1 MNQLLTRLIVACC
14 CIVSPPAAIPIAH
27 AQGFYARVA
36 GSAREHGQRHR
47 NVRSTF
53 AIPRSISAPVRFW
66 QDIYSKYDR
75 NQVVLHDTDHLDII
89 YDTISLADISRLGDP
104 FAAFPP
110 EIREARTQRVREA
123 MDRVREA
130 LLRLAEDPKRP
141 GQSALEQRIV
151 KLFAPHGATPDQFR
165 AAATAERLRSQTGLK
180 DRFRAGIIASGR
192 YLSQIESIFAEEQIP
207 WEISRLVFVES
218 MFDLRAYSKAGASG
232 IWQFMP
238 GTARMMGMQSNR
250 FIDER
255 NDPIAASRGAARLLK
270 KNFQQLGTWPLAI
283 NAYNSGP
290 GNLMRAVRELGTT
303 SIERIINSYRGA
315 SYGFASRNF
324 YCEFLA
330 ALHTYEQRDELF
342 GKLTIDP
349 PLQYDTVVTTSA
361 VAIPDLARHAAVA
374 METLWQLNP
383 GLTPA
388 VYDGSVPLPA
398 GVALKVPLSQGKRFL
413 LVLEQLS
420 GTVAASAGAGG

>member
-1 MNQLLTRLIVACC
+1 MKQLLTLFA
-14 CIVSPPAAIPIAH
+14 VSVLLVSLLFHPLSSAH

-36 GSAREHGQRHR
+36 DTARAQGQRHR
-47 NVRSTF
+47 KIRATF
-53 AIPRSISAPVRFW
+53 AIPRALAAPVHFW

-75 NQVVLHDTDHLDII
+75 NQVLIHDTDHLEIV
-89 YDTISLADISRLGDP
+89 YATISLADISRLGDP

-110 EIREARTQRVREA
+110 EVQEARRARVRET

-130 LLRLAEDPKRP
+130 LLRLTEDPKRP
-141 GQSALEQRIV
+141 GQSPLEQRIV
-151 KLFAPHGATPDQFR
+151 KLFAPYGATPEQFR
-165 AAATAERLRSQTGLK
+165 AAATNERLRSQTGLK
-180 DRFRAGIIASGR
+180 DRFRAGLIASGR
-192 YLSQIESIFAEEQIP
+192 YLPQIEAIFAEEQIP
-207 WEISRLVFVES
+207 WEMSRLVFVES

-238 GTARMMGMQSNR
+238 GTARLMGLQNTR

-255 NDPIAASRGAARLLK
+255 NDPTAASHGAARLLK

-290 GNLMRAVRELGTT
+290 GNLLRAVRELGTT

-330 ALHTYEQRDELF
+330 ALHTYEQRETLF

-349 PLQYDTVVTTSA
+349 PLQYDTVVTTGI
-361 VAIPDLARHAAVA
+361 VALPDLAKHAAVA
-374 METLWQLNP
+374 LETLWQLNP

-398 GVALKVPLSQGKRFL
+398 GVALKVPLTQGKRFL
-413 LVLEQLS
+413 AVMEQLN
-420 GTVAASAGAGG
+420 GAVATSSGAGG